1 MNCKNENI
9 KCSNLVLRK
18 ATKGKYIGQEF
29 FGCSLYPE
37 CSYQIPLHFNPD
49 IMSDNDKEL
58 ARAFGL
64 FVRSNYFIYA
74 TFGVVYYNL
83 KSAGFLDYL
92 LKTDIVYMAP
102 YVEVGLSGAKIYHE
116 LFANLFLIPE
126 NQIKRYLVNNFP
138 NNYNNLHNH
147 GPVHTLLGIV
157 DDYDTFEFEE
167 SLIYPYRDITTID
180 KNNP

>member
-74 TFGVVYYNL
+74 KKPYGTSCDMPCHLLDISGKF
-83 KSAGFLDYL
+83 KS
-92 LKTDIVYMAP
+92 
-102 YVEVGLSGAKIYHE
+102 LST
-116 LFANLFLIPE
+116 L
-126 NQIKRYLVNNFP
+126 
-138 NNYNNLHNH
+138 
-147 GPVHTLLGIV
+147 PV
-157 DDYDTFEFEE
+157 
-167 SLIYPYRDITTID
+167 
-180 KNNP
+180 